1 MGKIDYL
8 GHQMLE
14 RVHLVEVAPR
24 DGLQN
29 LKQPISTEI
38 KKEFVRQLAEAGLK
52 EIEVTSFVHPK
63 AIPQMADASEVA
75 AFGVEEGKK
84 KGFLP
89 TALVPNLRGAQ
100 SAWEAGLRTVNYVI
114 SVSKTHNKENINRSH
129 EESLE
134 ELVKIREALPDLRIN
149 VALATVFGC
158 PFEGEVT
165 AEQTVELIE
174 KVLPYQIDAVAL
186 SDTIGVAVPAQII
199 EVVGKVRDQFPD
211 LPLGLHMHDTHGR
224 GLLNVWTGLALGV
237 NRIEVAA
244 GGLGGCPFAP
254 GAAGNLG
261 TEDLISLL
269 DRSGIESGVDLEKLL
284 QVVGFAKE
292 KIESNLLS
300 HLSKS
305 RSYQELSFHTIK
317 EK

>member
-1 MGKIDYL
+1 MSSIRYL
-8 GHQMLE
+8 GQEMPEH
-14 RVHLVEVAPR
+14 VHLVEVAPR

-29 LKQPISTEI
+29 LKEYISTEV
-38 KKEFVRQLAEAGLK
+38 KKEFIEKLIESGLK

-75 AFGVEEGKK
+75 AFAVEKAK
-84 KGFLP
+84 AHNFLP

-100 SAWEAGLRTVNYVI
+100 SAWEAGLREVNYVI
-114 SVSKTHNKENINRSH
+114 SVSKTHNKENINRTH
-129 EESLE
+129 EESLQ
-134 ELVKIREALPDLRIN
+134 ELEKIRESFPELKIN

-158 PFEGEVT
+158 PFEGEVD
-165 AEQTVELIE
+165 AEQTIALLE
-174 KVLPYQIDAVAL
+174 KVLPYQIGVATL
-186 SDTIGVAVPAQII
+186 SDTIGVAVPGQII
-199 EVVGKVRDQFPD
+199 EVIEKVRSHFSN
-211 LPLGLHMHDTHGR
+211 LPLGLHVHDTHGR

-237 NRIEVAA
+237 NRIEVAT

-261 TEDLISLL
+261 TEDLVSLL
-269 DRSGIESGVDLEKLL
+269 DRSGISSGIQLETLL
-284 QVVGFAKE
+284 KAVEFARE

-305 RSYQELSFHTIK
+305 RSYSELSFYTVRK
-317 EK
+317 

>member
-1 MGKIDYL
+1 MGRIDYL
-8 GHQMLE
+8 GNQMPE
-14 RVHLVEVAPR
+14 TVHLVEVAPR

-29 LKQPISTEI
+29 LKQPISTEH
-38 KKEFVRQLAEAGLK
+38 KKEFISRLAEAGIK

-75 AFGVEEGKK
+75 AFAVEEGKK
-84 KGFLP
+84 RGFLP

-100 SAWEAGLRTVNYVI
+100 SAWDAGLRNVNYVI
-114 SVSKTHNKENINRSH
+114 SVSKTHNKENINRIH
-129 EESLE
+129 EESIE
-134 ELVKIREALPDLRIN
+134 ELAKIREAFPELRIN

-165 AEQTVELIE
+165 AEQTIELIE
-174 KVLPYQIDAVAL
+174 KVLSYQVDVVAL

-199 EVVGKVRDQFPD
+199 EVVEKVRAKFPQ
-211 LPLGLHMHDTHGR
+211 LSLSLHMHDTHGR

-237 NRIEVAA
+237 NRVEVAA

-269 DRSGIESGVDLEKLL
+269 DRSGIKSGVDLEKLL
-284 QVVGFAKE
+284 EAVKFAKE
-292 KIESNLLS
+292 EIEPNLLS

-317 EK
+317 